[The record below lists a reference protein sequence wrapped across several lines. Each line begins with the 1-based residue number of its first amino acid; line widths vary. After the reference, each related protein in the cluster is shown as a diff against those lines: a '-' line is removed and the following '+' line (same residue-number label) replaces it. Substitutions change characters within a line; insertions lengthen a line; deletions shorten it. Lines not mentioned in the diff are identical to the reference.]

1 MERGGGWNSLV
12 LAAIKMKTILH
23 IEPSTFFVEFIKKKF
38 NDSEYEYLSTDSYNE
53 ALILL
58 E

>member
-23 IEPSTFFVEFIKKKF
+23 IEPSTFFVEFIKEKF
-38 NDSEYEYLSTDSYNE
+38 NDSEY
-53 ALILL
+53 
-58 E
+58 